1 MHATA
6 RQSEQF
12 APRLPAPRPQ
22 LRAVPTPRR
31 RRAPS
36 AATVALY
43 AMGLVAGFLLAAV
56 ASLPGGGAIVT
67 AQLLLALAAATVCG
81 LALVRARA
89 VARRRPA
96 RRARISS
103 L

>member
-6 RQSEQF
+6 RQTQHY
-12 APRLPAPRPQ
+12 AQHAPAPRPH

-43 AMGLVAGFLLAAV
+43 AMGLFAGFLLAAI
-56 ASLPGGGAIVT
+56 ASAPGGATIVT
-67 AQLLLALAAATVCG
+67 TQLLLALAAATVCG

-89 VARRRPA
+89 VARRRTD
-96 RRARISS
+96 RRGS
-103 L
+103 LTSL

>member
-6 RQSEQF
+6 RQTQPLARH
-12 APRLPAPRPQ
+12 APASRPH

-31 RRAPS
+31 RRVPA

-43 AMGLVAGFLLAAV
+43 AIGLVAGFLLAAI
-56 ASLPGGGAIVT
+56 ASAPGGAAIVT
-67 AQLLLALAAATVCG
+67 TQLLLALAAATVCG
-81 LALVRARA
+81 LALMRARA
-89 VARRRPA
+89 VARRRSG
-96 RRARISS
+96 RRIRLTS

>member
-6 RQSEQF
+6 RQTPHY
-12 APRLPAPRPQ
+12 APQAPAPRPH

-31 RRAPS
+31 RRAPA

-43 AMGLVAGFLLAAV
+43 AMGLVAGFLLAAL
-56 ASLPGGGAIVT
+56 ASTPGGATIVT
-67 AQLLLALAAATVCG
+67 VQLLLALTAATVCG

-89 VARRRPA
+89 VARRRPG
-96 RRARISS
+96 RRAS
-103 L
+103 LTSL

>member
-6 RQSEQF
+6 RQTQHY
-12 APRLPAPRPQ
+12 AQHAPAPRPH

-43 AMGLVAGFLLAAV
+43 AMGLFAGFLLAAI
-56 ASLPGGGAIVT
+56 ASAPGGATIVT
-67 AQLLLALAAATVCG
+67 TQLLLALAAAMVCG

-89 VARRRPA
+89 VARRRPT
-96 RRARISS
+96 RRAHPSS